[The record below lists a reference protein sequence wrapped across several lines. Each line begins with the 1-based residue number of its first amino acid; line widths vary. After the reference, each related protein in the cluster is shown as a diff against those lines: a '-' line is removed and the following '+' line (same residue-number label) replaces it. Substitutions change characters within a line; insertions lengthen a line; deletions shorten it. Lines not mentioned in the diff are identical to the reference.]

1 MRCIV
6 PAFAAFGVPAPGRL
20 FLFITPPGGYRAVA
34 SVLRRPAS
42 MQQGLI
48 NSQAPCVRT
57 GRCAPAP
64 FCKAAGRGKQEHLI
78 QQQPVIWF
86 PCGEIQRLP
95 LAFTSLSC
103 VEHISAMTVKICSLS
118 AAGSSVR
125 SLRLRL
131 PSLIPSAAASSHSLN
146 PFVATAFRISA
157 LARFIKSPSNKD

>member
-6 PAFAAFGVPAPGRL
+6 PAFAAFGVPAPGAAFCCHNSTRRIPGCCGGSLPSIHAAKLDKLTNVFRPHL
-20 FLFITPPGGYRAVA
+20 FPY
-34 SVLRRPAS
+34 
-42 MQQGLI
+42 
-48 NSQAPCVRT
+48 
-57 GRCAPAP
+57 
-64 FCKAAGRGKQEHLI
+64 
-78 QQQPVIWF
+78 
-86 PCGEIQRLP
+86 GEIQRLA

-103 VEHISAMTVKICSLS
+103 VERISAMTVKICSLS

-157 LARFIKSPSNKD
+157 LARFIKSPSHKDITCGASFVMSLFYIRMLLLTA